1 MDRQKQMERDANRL
15 TRQKQMAGLNW
26 WRPKVGKNLV
36 RILPHWS
43 GDLGKVFYKSMLR
56 HFGVGPEKNNIICRK
71 MSGKDEECPVC
82 DYVADLRKSGS
93 KEDIFAAR
101 DLQSKERFMV
111 NMIDVKNP
119 ADGVQIWEMGVML
132 FNDILLMFLDPDY
145 GDLDSLE
152 EGRHL
157 KINRVGEGK
166 FDTRYKPL
174 PAVNITKIDARVM
187 EKAKDLDELFPV
199 PTVGECVAMLEGE
212 EVADE
217 AEDVSAF
224 LETKEEE
231 EEETVDVEVKDEK
244 EPADVEIE
252 EGEEGK
258 DEVEEEVLTIPMEDE
273 EEEKPK
279 AKEKLEEKEKSKEK
293 EKEKPPSNR
302 KEQIAKMR
310 DKLDKKK

>member
-1 MDRQKQMERDANRL
+1 MDRKQQMERDANRL

-43 GDLGKVFYKSMLR
+43 GDMGKVFYKSMLR

-71 MSGKDEECPVC
+71 LGGKDEECPIC
-82 DYVADLRKSGS
+82 DYVQELRKSGS

-111 NMIDVKNP
+111 NMIDVKDP
-119 ADGVQIWEMGVML
+119 QSGVQIWEMGVML

-157 KINRVGEGK
+157 KINRTGEGK

-174 PAVNITKIDARVM
+174 PAVNITKIDSRVM

-199 PTVGECVAMLEGE
+199 PSVEECTAMLEGE
-212 EVADE
+212 EVTDE
-217 AEDVSAF
+217 AEDVSGF
-224 LETKEEE
+224 LETEEKEGPVDVEEKEEE
-231 EEETVDVEVKDEK
+231 EEAVDVEVT
-244 EPADVEIE
+244 E
-252 EGEEGK
+252 E
-258 DEVEEEVLTIPMEDE
+258 EEEVLTIPMEDE
-273 EEEKPK
+273 EETEKPK
-279 AKEKLEEKEKSKEK
+279 PKEK
-293 EKEKPPSNR
+293 EKEKAETEPKAKEKAEEKAAPNR
-302 KEQIAKMR
+302 KEEIAKMR
-310 DKLDKKK
+310 DKLDKTKK